1 MTLLNQMLYK
11 TQNSDRHTQTS
22 VNLTANHPTLLELFT
37 NSNAF
42 FCFTEVKF
50 IHMYLFNELLTI
62 VSPKAFVVYF
72 SRYTLQQFI
81 PLLLLKICRLFYQK
95 TISPVEGSTLSTLF
109 GIYIT

>member
-1 MTLLNQMLYK
+1 
-11 TQNSDRHTQTS
+11 
-22 VNLTANHPTLLELFT
+22 
-37 NSNAF
+37 
-42 FCFTEVKF
+42 
-50 IHMYLFNELLTI
+50 
-62 VSPKAFVVYF
+62 VYF